1 MIADLGRKYIDD
13 DITLEL
19 YNQATDYLE
28 GYKGNFEFL
37 VNMKPYAN
45 SLSKAQA
52 RGILNCML
60 AEQKRAATSAENIK
74 PIDKVIPDGT
84 YTIDFKD
91 DHVTIKLKG
100 GGDKFNHAQIA
111 SFLYGP
117 NNDMDYIGFAFV
129 KGSNFNIWKKFQG
142 TSYVR
147 QATALVV
154 LLHHDDPSVYGLAY
168 ALQSGNCYRC
178 GRTLTVPASLY
189 RGMGPICAGK

>member
-1 MIADLGRKYIDD
+1 MIADLGRKYTDD

-19 YNQATDYLE
+19 YNQAADYLE
-28 GYKGNFEFL
+28 EYKGNFEFL

-52 RGILNCML
+52 RGVLNCML
-60 AEQKRAATSAENIK
+60 AEQKRVANIK
-74 PIDKVIPDGT
+74 LQTAEKVIPDGI

-91 DHVTIKLKG
+91 DHVTIKLKD
-100 GGDKFNHAQIA
+100 GGDKFKHAQIA

-129 KGSNFNIWKKFQG
+129 KGQDFSIWKKFQG

-147 QATALVV
+147 QTTALAV
-154 LLHHDDPSVYGLAY
+154 LLHHDDPSMYGLAY

-189 RGMGPICAGK
+189 RGMGPICAAKA